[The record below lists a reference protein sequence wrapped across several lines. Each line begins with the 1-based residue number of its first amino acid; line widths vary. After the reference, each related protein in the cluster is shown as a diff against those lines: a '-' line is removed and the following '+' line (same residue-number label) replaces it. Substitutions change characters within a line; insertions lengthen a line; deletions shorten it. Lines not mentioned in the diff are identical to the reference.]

1 MELKA
6 IHHAAIIVSDY
17 RLAREFYVE
26 KLELP
31 VLGEHFRPERNDW
44 KLDLALGDGQLE
56 IFSAPAAPRRPD
68 RPEARGL
75 RHLAFRV
82 EDLETAVRQLE
93 AQGIPCEPVRV
104 DPCTGCRFTFFKDPD
119 GLPLELYEQE
129 KNEKKEEKEHVSL

>member
-26 KLELP
+26 KLDLP

-82 EDLETAVRQLE
+82 EDVEVTVRQLE
-93 AQGIPCEPVRV
+93 ERGIPCETVRV
-104 DPCTGCRFTFFKDPD
+104 DPYTGCRFTFFKDPD
-119 GLPLELYEQE
+119 GLPLELYEQ
-129 KNEKKEEKEHVSL
+129 KNSSE

>member
-82 EDLETAVRQLE
+82 ESVEKAVEWLSGR
-93 AQGIPCEPVRV
+93 GIQCEPIRM
-104 DPCTGCRFTFFKDPD
+104 DPYANCAMTFFHDPD
-119 GLPLELYEQE
+119 GLPLELHE
-129 KNEKKEEKEHVSL
+129 

>member
-75 RHLAFRV
+75 RPL
-82 EDLETAVRQLE
+82 DT
-93 AQGIPCEPVRV
+93 PV
-104 DPCTGCRFTFFKDPD
+104 
-119 GLPLELYEQE
+119 ELYLVDVHDTGR
-129 KNEKKEEKEHVSL
+129 EEEFRTELQMPVEEEESR

>member
-82 EDLETAVRQLE
+82 EDVEVTVRQLE
-93 AQGIPCEPVRV
+93 ERGMSREQAE
-104 DPCTGCRFTFFKDPD
+104 
-119 GLPLELYEQE
+119 LEAFRL
-129 KNEKKEEKEHVSL
+129 NAR

>member
-31 VLGEHFRPERNDW
+31 VLGEQFRPERNDW

-56 IFSAPAAPRRPD
+56 IFSAPAAPR
-68 RPEARGL
+68 E
-75 RHLAFRV
+75 
-82 EDLETAVRQLE
+82 
-93 AQGIPCEPVRV
+93 
-104 DPCTGCRFTFFKDPD
+104 
-119 GLPLELYEQE
+119 LPAL
-129 KNEKKEEKEHVSL
+129 